1 MRSVSRRT
9 LLRGSALGVA
19 ALTVA
24 GCASEEPKPV
34 VAAPPDPETVLLNQ
48 LIAGKER
55 TVALYASAASAKL
68 APFAERHEAHLAEL
82 RRRLRDKLLSSASSA
97 AVPFSPPSPAS
108 TPLSPSGTPAP
119 SRRPTLRSLRDLEQ
133 KAAALRPRQLAGVSP
148 ALAQLIASIGACEAA
163 HAMALSRSL

>member
-108 TPLSPSGTPAP
+108 TPLSPSGTPHRAAGP
-119 SRRPTLRSLRDLEQ
+119 PCGACATWSRRQRRSAPASSPGSL
-133 KAAALRPRQLAGVSP
+133 PRWPS
-148 ALAQLIASIGACEAA
+148 
-163 HAMALSRSL
+163 